1 MRYAICNETFAP
13 PPTAAVSFTPWK
25 FEDQCRCAAK
35 LGYHAIELAPFTFA
49 RDVRRITPAERVAIR
64 KAAAKHGLKI
74 VGLHWLL
81 AQTEGFHLTSNDAA
95 VRESTARYSEALMDF
110 CADVGGKTMVWGSPK
125 QRSLPEGVT
134 FEQGMA
140 RATEVFKAVMPW
152 AKVRGITI
160 AVEPLARTE
169 TNFIN
174 TAEQG
179 RQLVR
184 AVGDPRFA
192 LHLDVKAMSD
202 EGQPIPDIIRA
213 SHGLVHHFHANDPN
227 LRGPGNSGLDHRP
240 FAAALHEI
248 GYKGYISIEVFKYD
262 PDPETIAREGIEYL
276 KKAYA

>member
-13 PPTAAVSFTPWK
+13 PPTATVPFKPWK

-35 LGYHAIELAPFTFA
+35 LGYHALELAPFTFS
-49 RDVRRITPAERVAIR
+49 RDVRRITPAERASIR
-64 KAAAKHGLKI
+64 KTAEAHGLKI
-74 VGLHWLL
+74 LGLHWLL
-81 AQTEGFHLTSNDAA
+81 AQTEGFHLTANDPA
-95 VRESTARYSEALMDF
+95 VREFTAHYAEALMDF
-110 CADVGGKTMVWGSPK
+110 CADLGGHIMVWGSPR
-125 QRSLPEGVT
+125 QRSLPEGVSR
-134 FEQGMA
+134 EEGMK
-140 RATEVFKAVMPW
+140 RATEVFKAIVPW

-174 TAEQG
+174 TAAQG
-179 RQLVR
+179 RQLAR
-184 AVGDPRFA
+184 AVGSPHFA

-202 EGQPIPDIIRA
+202 EGTPIPGIIRA
-213 SHGLVHHFHANDPN
+213 SRGVAHYHANDPN
-227 LRGPGNSGLDHRP
+227 LRGPGTSGLDHRP

-276 KKAYA
+276 KKAYV